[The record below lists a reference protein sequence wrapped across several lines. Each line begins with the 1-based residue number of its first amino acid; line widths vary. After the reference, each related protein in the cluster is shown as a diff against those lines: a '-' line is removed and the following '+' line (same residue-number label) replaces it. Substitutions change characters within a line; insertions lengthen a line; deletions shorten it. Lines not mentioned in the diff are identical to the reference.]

1 MTKPR
6 KAIEHALSPPPARG
20 PQPIPI
26 SGAEVARAKEALLK
40 ERADDAAQA
49 AADYKAEQDAL
60 RAKTALASPPACQEG
75 SWAAR
80 KEIEVSIASAVSP
93 PPADAGM

>member
-1 MTKPR
+1 MGRRMTKPR
-6 KAIEHALSPPPARG
+6 KLIEPSDP
-20 PQPIPI
+20 
-26 SGAEVARAKEALLK
+26 EVARAKEALLK

>member
-49 AADYKAEQDAL
+49 AADYKAELDAL
-60 RAKTALASPPACQEG
+60 RAKTARLRALRLARE
-75 SWAAR
+75 AAGR
-80 KEIEVSIASAVSP
+80 PEKKSK
-93 PPADAGM
+93 

>member
-6 KAIEHALSPPPARG
+6 KAIG
-20 PQPIPI
+20 PSDP
-26 SGAEVARAKEALLK
+26 EVARAKEALLK

-60 RAKTALASPPACQEG
+60 RAKTARLRALRLARE
-75 SWAAR
+75 AAGR
-80 KEIEVSIASAVSP
+80 PEKKSK
-93 PPADAGM
+93 